1 MCATVRLPLASATS
15 DRDTRLLRVELHKA
29 RSLSSKRRAH
39 ATWPFCDRT
48 YINIYAALPGLR
60 FCKVSHDIL
69 VVNDVSS
76 HRPSVLCHTC
86 SQLGSR
92 FWRRPARRVY
102 SLEPAGRQR
111 CQVSPA
117 GNQAVIEQHADPR
130 LRLFV
135 CNLLWLALVLSRCSA
150 AVSRRASAVEGGVA
164 SRWQH
169 QQHQLHAGRKRHTL
183 FRNAKFDVP
192 SLCCAGRVQPL

>member
-1 MCATVRLPLASATS
+1 MPLNVSRMCATVRLPLASATS

-29 RSLSSKRRAH
+29 RRLSSKWRAH

-48 YINIYAALPGLR
+48 YINIYAAGPGLR
-60 FCKVSHDIL
+60 FCKVSHDII

-102 SLEPAGRQR
+102 SLQPAGRQR

-117 GNQAVIEQHADPR
+117 GNQAVIEQHAGSTTSPVR
-130 LRLFV
+130 LQS
-135 CNLLWLALVLSRCSA
+135 AL
-150 AVSRRASAVEGGVA
+150 ASACVVTM
-164 SRWQH
+164 QCCC
-169 QQHQLHAGRKRHTL
+169 QQAGI
-183 FRNAKFDVP
+183 
-192 SLCCAGRVQPL
+192 CC